1 MTTTKKEITDFLWE
15 WAKAQGLWAEMLTDA
30 VIKTSESLEELKRQ
44 EIFEYFLQSIGVY
57 HGLPVLKLTQPTYKP
72 PSDKIVL
79 VSLSSIEGVTRLAK
93 NQTLN
98 FSPNLTVIY
107 GENGTGKTSY
117 GRIIK
122 SLGFS
127 YDNNNT
133 VIGNIFGNTNTRKKA
148 VLKYKYNNEDKEFEW
163 NGQDKQEDLANISV
177 FNENCVKISFSDRQL
192 LVSPMG
198 FHLFN
203 LVSSELDE
211 LMELLNKK
219 IQSLPN
225 KVSWVSKLN
234 PGTEQYLFLSGLSAS
249 SSKEHL
255 QKIGDYTEAH
265 HKEKEEQEANL
276 SKLNNLFLQGEVNRL
291 ALQVRELDL
300 LLNKLQ
306 NIESK
311 ISIEKFEQ
319 IKKLVEDVTALE
331 NKKQVSIQEIA
342 NAKDVK
348 FFESEAFKQFLLSA
362 ETYIRLLDNEEY
374 PTAGDVCIFCQQ
386 KLDVSGEELVIA
398 YRKILNDNTQNKIQ
412 EIRSQINILIS
423 QLSSLDVS
431 IIFNQPTFGLD
442 ADGNALQPAEIND
455 LCIKLSKTKE
465 YINNG
470 QFESWLVTDIDYKS
484 SIQFLENKKLEIEN
498 TLQKNRES
506 LINLEVQENAIKK
519 NLASLNDRKVINDS
533 ISEIIEIINNCKI
546 IDVLESCRNSFNTSS
561 ISRKTTQAR
570 EELVKHNF
578 THIFEN
584 ELKLFRKSNIKIDFD
599 FSTTKGSSKIFQRIN
614 AHQLSDILSEG
625 EQKVIALAAFL
636 TELQL
641 DSNNKSPIIFD
652 DPVNSLD
659 HKIIDEAVKRF
670 IKLSKDRQVIVFT
683 HNILMLNS
691 FLQQSE
697 LHPNKNCMAFNS
709 VKTNFDET
717 GIIGEIDDLHSY
729 NDYIKKLKA
738 VINTN
743 PQGQDESKL
752 AAEGY
757 GHLRS
762 AIEVTVEEGILK
774 NTVKRYRKGVAFPS
788 LLRIDG
794 KKLDEVKTNLNDI
807 YEKCCVSIDGHSSPS
822 EIHNT
827 PTISE
832 LQMDF
837 NTLTEIR
844 KQFT

>member
-79 VSLSSIEGVTRLAK
+79 VSLSAIEGVTRLAK

-133 VIGNIFGNTNTRKKA
+133 VIGNIFGNINTRKKA

-249 SSKEHL
+249 SSKEYL
-255 QKIGDYTEAH
+255 QKIGNYTEAH

-484 SIQFLENKKLEIEN
+484 SIQFLENKRLEIEN

-546 IDVLESCRNSFNTSS
+546 IDLLESCRNSFNTSS

-697 LHPNKNCMAFNS
+697 LHPNKNCMTFNS

-738 VINTN
+738 VINAN

-794 KKLDEVKTNLNDI
+794 QKLDEVKTNLNDI